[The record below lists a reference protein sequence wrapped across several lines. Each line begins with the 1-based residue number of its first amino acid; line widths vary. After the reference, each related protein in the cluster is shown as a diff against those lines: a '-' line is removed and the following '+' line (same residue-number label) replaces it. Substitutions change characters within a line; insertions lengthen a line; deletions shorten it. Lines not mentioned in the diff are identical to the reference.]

1 MTPEDQ
7 VHGFGMDKEKS
18 AVEILMSINT
28 PNRCNLNKGRPRL
41 MKIKHQGQRIAIA
54 FLILMA
60 CSPVTLA
67 GAEEAAKI
75 NYADTAWILI
85 SSALVMLMLPGLAL
99 FYGGM
104 VRRKNVL
111 GTLMHSFVPLG
122 VITVQWVLIGYS
134 LSFGEDIGNFVGNL
148 DKALLSGISYTD
160 LNGTIPDYLF
170 CMFQLMF
177 AIITA
182 ALISGGMAERV
193 KFSAYIVFIF
203 VWSTLVYDPI
213 CHWVWGG
220 GWLSDLGALDFA
232 GGTVVHISSGVA
244 GLSAALVLKKR
255 RGFPGSMMI
264 PHSLPLTLLGAGL
277 LWFGWFGFNAGSAL
291 AADEIAVLA
300 FTNTQVAT
308 GAGLLGW
315 VAMEFSKI
323 GKASAL
329 GAASGIVAGLVAI
342 TPAAGF
348 VEPLWA
354 MVIGFA
360 AGVICYGAVIMKV
373 KLGYDDSLDAFGIHG
388 IGGAWGALATGLFVT
403 VGGTGLLAGNLKQVG
418 IQVIGIVAAAAYS
431 FVVTYVIVTVIDKT
445 IGFRVDDEEEEMGL
459 DTTQH
464 GETGYNLV

>member
-1 MTPEDQ
+1 MKFRIQ
-7 VHGFGMDKEKS
+7 
-18 AVEILMSINT
+18 A
-28 PNRCNLNKGRPRL
+28 NR
-41 MKIKHQGQRIAIA
+41 
-54 FLILMA
+54 
-60 CSPVTLA
+60 VTLTFLFMLFPVIA
-67 GAEEAAKI
+67 AAEETSKI
-75 NYADTAWILI
+75 SYPDTAWILI

-111 GTLMHSFVPLG
+111 ATLMHSFIPLG
-122 VITVQWVLIGYS
+122 VITVQWVLFGYS
-134 LSFGEDIGNFVGNL
+134 LAFGNDIGHFVGDL
-148 DKALLSGISYTD
+148 SKALFIGIDFKTLS
-160 LNGTIPDYLF
+160 GTIPEYLF
-170 CMFQLMF
+170 SMFQLMF

-193 KFSAYIVFIF
+193 DFKAYIVFIF
-203 VWSTLVYDPI
+203 IWSTVVYDPI

-220 GWLSDLGALDFA
+220 GWLSDMGALDFA
-232 GGTVVHISSGVA
+232 GGTVVHIASGTA
-244 GLSAALVLKKR
+244 ALAAALVLKARK
-255 RGFPGSMMI
+255 GFPGKLMI

-308 GAGLLGW
+308 GAGLIGW
-315 VAMEFSKI
+315 LIAEYIKI

-354 MVIGFA
+354 MVIGFL
-360 AGVICYGAVIMKV
+360 AGFICFSAVVMKIKV
-373 KLGYDDSLDAFGIHG
+373 GYDDSLDVFGIHAV
-388 IGGAWGALATGLFVT
+388 GGAWGALATGLFVT
-403 VGGTGLLAGNLKQVG
+403 IGGTGLLVGNFHQVWVQLVG
-418 IQVIGIVAAAAYS
+418 IGSAGAYS
-431 FVVTYVIVTVIDKT
+431 FIVTYILVIIIDKT
-445 IGFRVDDEEEEMGL
+445 IGLRVNDEDEEMGL

>member
-1 MTPEDQ
+1 
-7 VHGFGMDKEKS
+7 
-18 AVEILMSINT
+18 
-28 PNRCNLNKGRPRL
+28 
-41 MKIKHQGQRIAIA
+41 MKIKHQGMRIAAA
-54 FLILMA
+54 FLILA
-60 CSPVTLA
+60 AVFPASLA
-67 GAEEAAKI
+67 VAEEAAKI
-75 NYADTAWILI
+75 NYADTAWIMI

-122 VITVQWVLIGYS
+122 VITVQWVFIGYS
-134 LSFGEDIGNFVGNL
+134 LSFGEDIGHFVGGL
-148 DKALLSGISYTD
+148 DKAFLMGISYTD
-160 LNGTIPDYLF
+160 LNGTIPEYLF
-170 CMFQLMF
+170 SMFQLMF
-177 AIITA
+177 AIITV

-193 KFSAYIVFIF
+193 KFKAYVVFIF

-220 GWLSDLGALDFA
+220 GWLGDLGALDFA

-244 GLSAALVLKKR
+244 GLAAALVLKKR

-300 FTNTQVAT
+300 FTNTQIAT

-315 VAMEFSKI
+315 VTMEFLKI

-354 MVIGFA
+354 MLIGFVAGGLCYA
-360 AGVICYGAVIMKV
+360 AVVAKV
-373 KLGYDDSLDAFGIHG
+373 KMGYDDSLDAFGIHG

-403 VGGTGLLAGNLKQVG
+403 VGGTGMLAGNLKQVWIQLVG
-418 IQVIGIVAAAAYS
+418 IGASAAYS
-431 FVVTYVIVTVIDKT
+431 FVLTYVIVTVIDKT
-445 IGFRVDDEEEEMGL
+445 IGFRVNDEEEEIGL
-459 DTTQH
+459 DNSQH

>member
-1 MTPEDQ
+1 MLLPGSVAHADEVQ
-7 VHGFGMDKEKS
+7 
-18 AVEILMSINT
+18 SIN
-28 PNRCNLNKGRPRL
+28 
-41 MKIKHQGQRIAIA
+41 
-54 FLILMA
+54 F
-60 CSPVTLA
+60 
-67 GAEEAAKI
+67 
-75 NYADTAWILI
+75 ADTAWIMV

-111 GTLMHSFVPLG
+111 STLMHSFVPLG
-122 VITVQWVLIGYS
+122 VITVQWVVIGYS
-134 LSFGEDIGNFVGNL
+134 LAFGADIGKFIGGL
-148 DKALLSGISYTD
+148 DKAFLLGIDFKTI
-160 LNGTIPDYLF
+160 NGTIPDYLF

-177 AIITA
+177 AIITV

-193 KFSAYIVFIF
+193 KFKAYIVFIF
-203 VWSTLVYDPI
+203 VWSTIVYDPI

-220 GWLSDLGALDFA
+220 GWLGELGALDFA

-244 GLSAALVLKKR
+244 ALASALVLKKR
-255 RGFPGSMMI
+255 RGFPGKLMI

-315 VAMEFSKI
+315 IAMEFCKV

-360 AGVICYGAVIMKV
+360 AGVICYVAVVMKI
-373 KLGYDDSLDAFGIHG
+373 KIGYDDSLDVFGIHA
-388 IGGAWGALATGLFVT
+388 IGGAWGAVATGLFVT
-403 VGGTGLLAGNLKQVG
+403 VGGTGLLAGNFNQVMIQFVG
-418 IQVIGIVAAAAYS
+418 IAAAAAYS
-431 FVVTYVIVTVIDKT
+431 FIVTYGLVVIIDKT
-445 IGFRVDDEEEEMGL
+445 IGFRVDDESEEMGL
-459 DTTQH
+459 DTSEH

>member
-1 MTPEDQ
+1 
-7 VHGFGMDKEKS
+7 
-18 AVEILMSINT
+18 
-28 PNRCNLNKGRPRL
+28 
-41 MKIKHQGQRIAIA
+41 MKIRIQANKVFLTFLFMLFPVIA
-54 FLILMA
+54 
-60 CSPVTLA
+60 S
-67 GAEEAAKI
+67 AEETAQI
-75 NYADTAWILI
+75 SYPDTAWILI

-111 GTLMHSFVPLG
+111 STLMHSFIPLG
-122 VITVQWVLIGYS
+122 VITIQWVLFGYS
-134 LSFGEDIGNFVGNL
+134 LAFGNDIGHFVGDL
-148 DKALLSGISYTD
+148 SKALFIGIDYKDLS
-160 LNGTIPDYLF
+160 GTIPEYLF
-170 CMFQLMF
+170 SMFQLMF

-193 KFSAYIVFIF
+193 SFKAYVAFIF
-203 VWSTLVYDPI
+203 IWSTVVYDPI

-220 GWLSDLGALDFA
+220 GWLGDLGALDFA
-232 GGTVVHISSGVA
+232 GGTVVHIASGT
-244 GLSAALVLKKR
+244 AALAAAMVLKKR
-255 RGFPGSMMI
+255 RGFPGKLMI

-300 FTNTQVAT
+300 FTNTQIAT

-315 VAMEFSKI
+315 LLAEFIKG

-354 MVIGFA
+354 MVIGFL
-360 AGVICYGAVIMKV
+360 AGVICFFAVVMKLRV
-373 KLGYDDSLDAFGIHG
+373 GYDDSLDVFGIHAV
-388 IGGAWGALATGLFVT
+388 GGAWGALATGLFVT
-403 VGGTGLLAGNLKQVG
+403 VGGTGMLAGNFHQVWV
-418 IQVIGIVAAAAYS
+418 QLIGIVAAGSYS
-431 FVVTYVIVTVIDKT
+431 FVVTYVLVVIIDKT
-445 IGFRVDDEEEEMGL
+445 IGFRVNDEDEEMGL

>member
-1 MTPEDQ
+1 
-7 VHGFGMDKEKS
+7 
-18 AVEILMSINT
+18 
-28 PNRCNLNKGRPRL
+28 
-41 MKIKHQGQRIAIA
+41 MKIRIQANRV
-54 FLILMA
+54 ILTILFMLF
-60 CSPVTLA
+60 PVVA
-67 GAEEAAKI
+67 SAEEI
-75 NYADTAWILI
+75 PQISYPDTAWILI

-111 GTLMHSFVPLG
+111 STLMHSFIPLG
-122 VITVQWVLIGYS
+122 VITVQWVLFGYS
-134 LSFGEDIGNFVGNL
+134 LAFGNDIGHFVGDL
-148 DKALLSGISYTD
+148 SKALFIGIDYKTLS
-160 LNGTIPDYLF
+160 GTIPEYLF
-170 CMFQLMF
+170 SMFQLMF

-193 KFSAYIVFIF
+193 SFKAYIAFIF
-203 VWSTLVYDPI
+203 IWSTVVYDPI

-220 GWLSDLGALDFA
+220 GWLGDLGALDFA
-232 GGTVVHISSGVA
+232 GGTVVHIASGT
-244 GLSAALVLKKR
+244 AALAAAMVLKKR
-255 RGFPGSMMI
+255 KGFPGRLMI

-291 AADEIAVLA
+291 AADELAVLA
-300 FTNTQVAT
+300 FTNTQIAT

-315 VAMEFSKI
+315 LVAEYIKV

-354 MVIGFA
+354 MVIGFL
-360 AGVICYGAVIMKV
+360 AGIICFYAVIMKIKV
-373 KLGYDDSLDAFGIHG
+373 GYDDSLDVFGIHA

-403 VGGTGLLAGNLKQVG
+403 VGGTGLLAGNLNQVWVQLVG
-418 IQVIGIVAAAAYS
+418 IFAAGLYS
-431 FVVTYVIVTVIDKT
+431 FVVTYVLVIIIDKT
-445 IGFRVDDEEEEMGL
+445 IGFRVNDEDEEMGL

>member
-1 MTPEDQ
+1 MKR
-7 VHGFGMDKEKS
+7 FIKF
-18 AVEILMSINT
+18 
-28 PNRCNLNKGRPRL
+28 PNRRQWTGLLVVL
-41 MKIKHQGQRIAIA
+41 MLLPGSVAH
-54 FLILMA
+54 
-60 CSPVTLA
+60 
-67 GAEEAAKI
+67 AEEVQKI
-75 NYADTAWILI
+75 NFADTAWIMV

-111 GTLMHSFVPLG
+111 STLMHSFVPLG
-122 VITVQWVLIGYS
+122 VITVQWVVIGYS
-134 LSFGEDIGNFVGNL
+134 LAFGADIGKFIGGL
-148 DKALLSGISYTD
+148 DKAFLLGIDFKTI
-160 LNGTIPDYLF
+160 NGTIPEYLF
-170 CMFQLMF
+170 CMFQLLF
-177 AIITA
+177 AIITV

-193 KFSAYIVFIF
+193 KFKAYIVFIF
-203 VWSTLVYDPI
+203 VWSTIVYDPI

-220 GWLSDLGALDFA
+220 GWLGELGALDFA

-244 GLSAALVLKKR
+244 ALASALVLKKR
-255 RGFPGSMMI
+255 RGFPGKLMI

-315 VAMEFSKI
+315 IAMEFYKA

-360 AGVICYGAVIMKV
+360 AGAICYVAVVMKI
-373 KLGYDDSLDAFGIHG
+373 KIGYDDSLDVFGIHA
-388 IGGAWGALATGLFVT
+388 IGGAWGAVATGLFVT
-403 VGGTGLLAGNLKQVG
+403 VGGTGLLAGNFNQVLIQFVG
-418 IQVIGIVAAAAYS
+418 IAAAAGYS
-431 FVVTYVIVTVIDKT
+431 FVVTYGLIVLIDKT
-445 IGFRVDDEEEEMGL
+445 IGFRVDDEAEEMGL
-459 DTTQH
+459 DTSEH

>member
-1 MTPEDQ
+1 
-7 VHGFGMDKEKS
+7 
-18 AVEILMSINT
+18 
-28 PNRCNLNKGRPRL
+28 
-41 MKIKHQGQRIAIA
+41 MKIAKRVLA
-54 FLILMA
+54 FCFTFFLLSFLPTQA
-60 CSPVTLA
+60 F
-67 GAEEAAKI
+67 AEEAAKI
-75 NYADTAWILI
+75 SYADTAWILI
-85 SSALVMLMLPGLAL
+85 SAALVMLMLPGLAL

-122 VITVQWVLIGYS
+122 VITVQWIVIGYS
-134 LSFGEDIGNFVGNL
+134 LAFGEDIGKFIGGL
-148 DKALLSGISYTD
+148 DKAFLAGITYKD
-160 LNGTIPDYLF
+160 LNGTIPEYLF

-193 KFSAYIVFIF
+193 KFKAYIVFIF

-220 GWLSDLGALDFA
+220 GWLAELGALDFA

-244 GLSAALVLKKR
+244 ALAAALILKKR
-255 RGFPGSMMI
+255 RGFPGKLMI

-291 AADEIAVLA
+291 AADEMAVLA

-315 VAMEFSKI
+315 VCMEIVKM

-354 MVIGFA
+354 IVIGFA
-360 AGVICYGAVIMKV
+360 AGMICYAAVVMKMR
-373 KLGYDDSLDAFGIHG
+373 LGYDDSLDVFGIHAV
-388 IGGAWGALATGLFVT
+388 GGAWGALATGLFVT
-403 VGGTGLLAGNLKQVG
+403 VGGTGLLAGNLKQVWIQIVG
-418 IQVIGIVAAAAYS
+418 IGAAAAYS
-431 FVVTYVIVTVIDKT
+431 FVLTYGIVIAIDKT

>member
-1 MTPEDQ
+1 MFPSL
-7 VHGFGMDKEKS
+7 VW
-18 AVEILMSINT
+18 
-28 PNRCNLNKGRPRL
+28 
-41 MKIKHQGQRIAIA
+41 
-54 FLILMA
+54 
-60 CSPVTLA
+60 
-67 GAEEAAKI
+67 AEEAPKI
-75 NYADTAWILI
+75 NYADTAWLLI

-111 GTLMHSFVPLG
+111 GTIMHSFVPLG
-122 VITVQWVLIGYS
+122 VITIQWVVIGYS
-134 LSFGEDIGNFVGNL
+134 LAFGGDVGHVIGNLNKMF
-148 DKALLSGISYTD
+148 LSGIDIKT
-160 LNGTIPDYLF
+160 LNGTIPDFLF

-182 ALISGGMAERV
+182 ALISGGFAERV
-193 KFSAYIVFIF
+193 EFKAYVVFIF
-203 VWSTLVYDPI
+203 IWSTLVYDPI

-220 GWLSDLGALDFA
+220 GWLGSLGALDFA

-244 GLSAALVLKKR
+244 ALAATFVLKKR
-255 RGFPGSMMI
+255 NGFPGRLMI

-291 AADEIAVLA
+291 AANEIAVLA
-300 FTNTQVAT
+300 FTNTQIAT
-308 GAGLLGW
+308 GAGMLGW
-315 VAMEFSKI
+315 LAAEYYKI

-329 GAASGIVAGLVAI
+329 GAASGVVAGLVAI

-354 MVIGFA
+354 LVIGFV
-360 AGVICYGAVIMKV
+360 AGALCFMAVVLKM

-388 IGGAWGALATGLFVT
+388 VGGAWGALATGLFVT
-403 VGGTGLLAGNLKQVG
+403 VGGTGMLSGNLTQVG
-418 IQVIGIVAAAAYS
+418 IQAVGILAAAGYSFIVTYGIVL
-431 FVVTYVIVTVIDKT
+431 VIEKT
-445 IGFRVDDEEEEMGL
+445 MGFRVNDEEEETGL